1 VKVLAAEGRGGER
14 EREERGSTDSR
25 NEGGGWFFVDFEPNS
40 PPLDHENQI
49 YL

>member
-14 EREERGSTDSR
+14 EREERSSAGSR
-25 NEGGGWFFVDFEPNS
+25 NEGGGWFFVVWTQFS
-40 PPLDHENQI
+40 PPMDHENQI

>member
-1 VKVLAAEGRGGER
+1 VEKET
-14 EREERGSTDSR
+14 EREERGSAGSR
-25 NEGGGWFFVDFEPNS
+25 NEGGGWFFVDFELNS